1 MAFEEILDHEGAKR
15 ILAALLRADRIPG
28 ALLFHGPGGVGKTRT
43 ALAFARALLCE
54 QGGEQVPCG
63 DCPSCR
69 KALKLLHPDLRF
81 LFPLPGGK
89 PEEGESEEA
98 EMLRSYAADPYAVIQ
113 FDRFVSIPIERLREL
128 KRQAQMRPVEGRRK
142 VFVLRDA
149 DRMLELQQN
158 ALLKVLEEPPADTH
172 FILTT
177 ARPQALLPTIVSRC
191 LRVSFGPLPR
201 ALLIEQL
208 MSERGLERTRAELAA
223 GMAEG
228 SLAEAMFLA
237 GEDVGKVR
245 DQALDLLRA
254 AETGGPALHAAA
266 QALAG
271 AKDRGLVRR
280 LALALAVW
288 HGDLVRVRAGSTEVV
303 NVDRR
308 AELEQMAGRLG
319 LERLRNR
326 ITLLTEFLESL
337 DQNAN
342 LSVAVYGLLAGL
354 GRPEL
359 AREVL
364 LPVGPV
370 TT

>member
-1 MAFEEILDHEGAKR
+1 MAFEEILDQEGAKR
-15 ILAALLRADRIPG
+15 TLTALLRADRIPG
-28 ALLFHGPGGVGKTRT
+28 ALLFHGPWGVGKTRL

-54 QGGEQVPCG
+54 QAGDTVPCNA
-63 DCPSCR
+63 CPACR
-69 KALKLLHPDLRF
+69 KALKLIHPDLRF

-89 PEEGESEEA
+89 PEESEA
-98 EMLRSYAADPYAVIQ
+98 EESGMLRSYAADPYAVIQ

-128 KRQAQMRPVEGRRK
+128 KRQTQMRPVEGRRK
-142 VFVLRDA
+142 VFVLREA

-191 LRVSFGPLPR
+191 LRVSLGPLPR
-201 ALLIEQL
+201 AILVERLIA
-208 MSERGLERTRAELAA
+208 ERGLERAKAELAA

-228 SLAEAMFLA
+228 SLAEAMAFA

-254 AETGGPALHAAA
+254 AEAGGPALHAAA

-271 AKDRGLVRR
+271 GKDRGLVRR

-288 HGDLVRVRAGSTEVV
+288 HGDLVRVRAGVPEVV
-303 NVDRR
+303 NADRR
-308 AELEQMAGRLG
+308 PELEQMAGRLG
-319 LERLRNR
+319 LERIRNR
-326 ITLLTEFLESL
+326 VALATEFLEAL

-342 LSVAVYGLLAGL
+342 LTTAVYGLLAGL

-359 AREVL
+359 ARGVL

-370 TT
+370 T